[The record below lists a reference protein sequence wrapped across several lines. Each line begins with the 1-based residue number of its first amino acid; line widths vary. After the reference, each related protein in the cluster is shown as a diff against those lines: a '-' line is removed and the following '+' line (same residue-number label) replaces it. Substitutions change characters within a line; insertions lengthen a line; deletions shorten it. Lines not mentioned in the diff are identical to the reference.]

1 MEESNIFVQANVGS
15 GSGYGARI
23 INPGSSDT
31 PTYTANASLFNSNTS
46 TLLSYDSTIV
56 AASLKHDQTN
66 YSTGYLPVGPNL
78 SSGRSG
84 AQYFTFKFS
93 RASVGKFNIQFT
105 GTLAGL
111 WVALPGSAIDTAAA
125 ATNGWVDM
133 SVAYPGSGVPSVG
146 CAVGGTVTLN
156 SGGTQ
161 SKTCTFGSAN
171 SSDSGASGEIYIRI
185 KLTAGQSITALA
197 ILGASN

>member
-1 MEESNIFVQANVGS
+1 MEESNIWVQGNVGS
-15 GSGYGARI
+15 GAGYGARI
-23 INPGSSDT
+23 INPGSTDN
-31 PTYTANASLFNSNTS
+31 PAQTAGASLFNSNTS
-46 TLLSYDSTIV
+46 TLLSYDATIV
-56 AASLKHDQTN
+56 GATLKHDQTN
-66 YSTGYLPVGPNL
+66 YSTGYLPVGPDL
-78 SSGRSG
+78 SSGRST
-84 AQYFTFKFS
+84 AQYYTFKFI
-93 RASVGKFNIQFT
+93 RASVGKFNIKFT

-133 SVAYPGSGVPSVG
+133 SVAYPGSGVPSTG
-146 CAVGGTVTLN
+146 CASGGTVTLN
-156 SGGTQ
+156 SAGTQ

-185 KLTAGQSITALA
+185 KFTAGQTITALA

>member
-1 MEESNIFVQANVGS
+1 VLFRSANVGS

-46 TLLSYDSTIV
+46 SLLSYDATIV
-56 AASLKHDQTN
+56 AATLKHDQTN

-78 SSGRSG
+78 SSGRTG
-84 AQYFTFKFS
+84 AQYFTFKFA
-93 RASVGKFNIQFT
+93 RASVSKFDIRFT
-105 GTLAGL
+105 GNVAGVY
-111 WVALPGSAIDTAAA
+111 VALPGSAIDTAAS

-133 SVAYPGSGVPSVG
+133 SVGYISGIPSVG
-146 CAVGGTVTLN
+146 CATGGTITLN
-156 SGGTQ
+156 SSGTQ
-161 SKTCTFGSAN
+161 SKTCTLGPIN